1 MIFLIIAGS
10 YVIVYCG
17 FQVHILSNHQE
28 NIKKDYMI
36 MNSVSFGL
44 LSVDKWR
51 DNIIAAAKSQVR
63 NFQLTPQQKHDLKA
77 EIEQILQ
84 GVVDKAVASIEKPSN
99 NVGKKIKKL
108 AFNVLVDEKKLHQ
121 QVPAY
126 AQKAIDEI
134 NKPAS
139 YNRLKSIAQTEL
151 DSLGSKTYDSTKN
164 AETHLM
170 DSIFAKYG
178 VPDKSAFDSESIR
191 ELERIRKQTYNW
203 AFGMLGGVVMI
214 LFTWWLAR
222 NVSAVH
228 APLYAMS
235 IVSALF
241 LLAVG
246 LTSTMIQID
255 ARIASIDFHLLGQ
268 NVSFKN
274 QVLYFQSKSIVDVV
288 HILIQTGKIDTVI
301 VGILILI
308 FSIVFPIIKM
318 IASGVYMMDK
328 QKWAKNRFIR
338 FFAFESGKWSMADV
352 FVIAILMT
360 YIGFNG
366 IVNNSLSDLN
376 MDNGAITSIT
386 TNNTS
391 VQPGYIIFIGF
402 VLYSFILS
410 YILQNISHLRH
421 VVVVDKK

>member
-1 MIFLIIAGS
+1 
-10 YVIVYCG
+10 
-17 FQVHILSNHQE
+17 
-28 NIKKDYMI
+28 MI

-51 DNIIAAAKSQVR
+51 DNLIAAAKSQVQ
-63 NFQLTPQQKHDLKA
+63 NFQLTPQQKHDLKV
-77 EIEQILQ
+77 EIEQILN

-108 AFNVLVDEKKLHQ
+108 AFNALVDEKKLHQ
-121 QVPAY
+121 EVPAY
-126 AQKAIDEI
+126 AQKVIDEI
-134 NKPAS
+134 NKPSS
-139 YNRLKSIAQTEL
+139 YNRLKNIAQTEL

-170 DSIFAKYG
+170 DSIFTKYG

-191 ELERIRKQTYNW
+191 ELERIRSQTQNW
-203 AFGMLGGVVMI
+203 AFGMLAGVVLI
-214 LFTWWLAR
+214 LLTWWLAR
-222 NVSAVH
+222 NTPSVH
-228 APLYAMS
+228 VPLYALS
-235 IVSALF
+235 LLSALF

-255 ARIASIDFHLLGQ
+255 ARISSIDFHLLGQ

-288 HILIQTGKIDTVI
+288 NILIQTGKIDTVA
-301 VGILILI
+301 VGVLILI
-308 FSIVFPIIKM
+308 FSIVFPITKM
-318 IASGVYMMDK
+318 IASGIYMLDK
-328 QKWAKNRFIR
+328 RKWAKNKIVN

-352 FVIAILMT
+352 LVIAILMT

-376 MDNGAITSIT
+376 IDNGTITSIT

-402 VLYSFILS
+402 VLYSFALS

-421 VVVVDKK
+421 IVVVDKR